1 MIGSKDFA
9 VGCLLIIFCIILIPI
24 LWLAFKISLFV
35 AIPLAILGGA
45 IIAIAVIGRI
55 IRFIYAVFIKER
67 KPA

>member
-55 IRFIYAVFIKER
+55 IRFLYAVFNKRR
-67 KPA
+67 KAA